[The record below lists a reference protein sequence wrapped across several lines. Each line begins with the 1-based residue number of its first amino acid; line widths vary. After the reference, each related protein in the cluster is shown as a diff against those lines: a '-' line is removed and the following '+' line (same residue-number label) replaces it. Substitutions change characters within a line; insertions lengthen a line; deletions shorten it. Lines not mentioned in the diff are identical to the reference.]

1 MDRFTSKSNLKV
13 SVLAAHSMGID
24 LMIEFESKDAAN
36 ILYQSEEDQAA
47 KAISEKCSK
56 TALIIIEGLAY

>member
-1 MDRFTSKSNLKV
+1 
-13 SVLAAHSMGID
+13 MGID

-56 TALIIIEGLAY
+56 TDLIIIEGLAY

>member
-36 ILYQSEEDQAA
+36 ILYQGEEDQAA

-56 TALIIIEGLAY
+56 TDLIIIEGLAY